1 MLPVKLPHRFD
12 RWTLLVSQAL
22 AHLRTERRPMV
33 SAHVRFKTR
42 GQQRAHGRKHRLAAI
57 HADSTLWRGSRS
69 RLRRFHR
76 GSGLRLQL
84 RGHWRLRLS
93 GGRERHHRAQ
103 STHHHLSLKFFHA
116 FCRSPHSGQLLFLS
130 PPVAVP
136 RTEGHI
142 WERSMSCHDATASCQ
157 FTSPHTLSQGIPLL
171 HLRIYERSAASTSV
185 HYHCPSL
192 WSALATWTTLA
203 LCRGICL
210 QWRCCLALRGMAA
223 PMIRPLMRILPFIPG
238 CLLVAIAL
246 PNPLHAQLVRENTPP
261 PRVSAKQDA
270 PDAASAQTP
279 QGKKRLSQEVQLTGQ
294 ESWIDTGIDVQ
305 AGEHVLVTATG
316 KLRYADAK

>member
-12 RWTLLVSQAL
+12 RRALLVSQAL
-22 AHLRTERRPMV
+22 AHLRTECRPMV

-42 GQQRAHGRKHRLAAI
+42 CQQRAHRRKHRLAAI
-57 HADSTLWRGSRS
+57 YADSTLWRRSRS
-69 RLRRFHR
+69 PLRLRRLR
-76 GSGLRLQL
+76 WRSGLRLHL

-103 STHHHLSLKFFHA
+103 SNHHQLLLKFFHA
-116 FCRSPHSGQLLFLS
+116 FCRSPHSVQLLFLF

-171 HLRIYERSAASTSV
+171 HLRIYERSAASTSL
-185 HYHCPSL
+185 HYRCPSL
-192 WSALATWTTLA
+192 WNALATWTTLA

-210 QWRCCLALRGMAA
+210 EWRCGLALRGMAA
-223 PMIRPLMRILPFIPG
+223 PMIRPLMRILPFILG

-270 PDAASAQTP
+270 QN
-279 QGKKRLSQEVQLTGQ
+279 
-294 ESWIDTGIDVQ
+294 
-305 AGEHVLVTATG
+305 
-316 KLRYADAK
+316 